1 MKTRA
6 LKNCLSS
13 CGIEAFDIDW
23 NSCDEVLALGKLV
36 ANQQIVFVN
45 EKIPTET
52 LYKTMIQ
59 WGEPSRALIH
69 RLVVE
74 KKLEGSHWREI
85 LLILGYVTNEWK
97 DISDAVSM
105 VSFRHDGKNRPKG
118 AFANGELE
126 WHSDQCA
133 FDDAQRIIGLQSVS
147 DTANS
152 KTQFLCTHDAYE
164 SFSSDM
170 RSTIKELICRH
181 KWVDGAMAPD
191 LDKMQTLMLKY
202 NMVPIDGMETKLY
215 RETATGLPGLKIPA
229 KTFNGFVGMSM
240 DESVRLMTEI
250 EKTVYQDQYVY
261 TQDWQDGQ
269 IVFMDQEITLHR
281 RPTNVRDG
289 DKRTMA
295 RAITY
300 LNYLYPD
307 QQPCMH
313 VRYNGKLL
321 THDEFAN
328 IVDIDRLEKY
338 NQQKHFNLA
347 ETV

>member
-1 MKTRA
+1 
-6 LKNCLSS
+6 
-13 CGIEAFDIDW
+13 
-23 NSCDEVLALGKLV
+23 
-36 ANQQIVFVN
+36 
-45 EKIPTET
+45 
-52 LYKTMIQ
+52 
-59 WGEPSRALIH
+59 
-69 RLVVE
+69 
-74 KKLEGSHWREI
+74 
-85 LLILGYVTNEWK
+85 
-97 DISDAVSM
+97 
-105 VSFRHDGKNRPKG
+105 
-118 AFANGELE
+118 
-126 WHSDQCA
+126 
-133 FDDAQRIIGLQSVS
+133 
-147 DTANS
+147 
-152 KTQFLCTHDAYE
+152 
-164 SFSSDM
+164 
-170 RSTIKELICRH
+170 
-181 KWVDGAMAPD
+181 
-191 LDKMQTLMLKY
+191 MLKY

-215 RETATGLPGLKIPA
+215 RETVTGLPGLKIPA

-338 NQQKHFNLA
+338 NQQKKFDLA